1 MSNHTKI
8 PIIRELG
15 EQLSPTTVSVQP
27 TARHRL
33 HADDI
38 PLEVEHGLAMT
49 AAELLITDPD
59 NAARKLLPSDLQ
71 RMAHVVAWALRRTAD
86 GVSAEPAESNLAL
99 RALQPIMG
107 GVESVCEFCLAEA
120 HHWLPGQS
128 SHTLGASSVAAW
140 LEGLG
145 RATLLAPSVFPAAN
159 PPRPLEKLLLLE
171 QRALQWAAADRAA
184 DDRAAE
190 LDRATERLGTSSG
203 SGDIVAY
210 VEAQA
215 RARVAGKVEDDTREW
230 LLETARALLP

>member
-71 RMAHVVAWALRRTAD
+71 RMAHVVLWALKRKLGGA
-86 GVSAEPAESNLAL
+86 VVCSA
-99 RALQPIMG
+99 IG
-107 GVESVCEFCLAEA
+107 G
-120 HHWLPGQS
+120 
-128 SHTLGASSVAAW
+128 
-140 LEGLG
+140 
-145 RATLLAPSVFPAAN
+145 
-159 PPRPLEKLLLLE
+159 RPL
-171 QRALQWAAADRAA
+171 QRAL
-184 DDRAAE
+184 
-190 LDRATERLGTSSG
+190 L
-203 SGDIVAY
+203 
-210 VEAQA
+210 EALHAPA
-215 RARVAGKVEDDTREW
+215 RRVRGGEEAVW
-230 LLETARALLP
+230 PTA

>member
-71 RMAHVVAWALRRTAD
+71 RMAHVVLWALKRKLG
-86 GVSAEPAESNLAL
+86 GVSAEPAHAS
-99 RALQPIMG
+99 G
-107 GVESVCEFCLAEA
+107 GGPNSL
-120 HHWLPGQS
+120 
-128 SHTLGASSVAAW
+128 
-140 LEGLG
+140 
-145 RATLLAPSVFPAAN
+145 FPATN
-159 PPRPLEKLLLLE
+159 PPRPPEKRLLLE
-171 QRALQWAAADRAA
+171 QRALQWAAAERAA

-190 LDRATERLGTSSG
+190 LERATEMLGTSSG
-203 SGDIVAY
+203 SGDIGAY

-215 RARVAGKVEDDTREW
+215 RARMAGKIEDDTREW
-230 LLETARALLP
+230 LLEAARALLP